1 MAYFLLLFNYGFP
14 LAFKQY
20 GAICLKHYDSSDARP
35 KTIKAISF
43 KKCMRSRL
51 LTLNSV
57 LFPGAHMKNN
67 IYENSTLAYV
77 EFLGP

>member
-1 MAYFLLLFNYGFP
+1 MFKYAMAYFLLFFNYRFR

-20 GAICLKHYDSSDARP
+20 GAIWLKHYDSPGIRP
-35 KTIKAISF
+35 
-43 KKCMRSRL
+43 
-51 LTLNSV
+51 
-57 LFPGAHMKNN
+57 MKNN